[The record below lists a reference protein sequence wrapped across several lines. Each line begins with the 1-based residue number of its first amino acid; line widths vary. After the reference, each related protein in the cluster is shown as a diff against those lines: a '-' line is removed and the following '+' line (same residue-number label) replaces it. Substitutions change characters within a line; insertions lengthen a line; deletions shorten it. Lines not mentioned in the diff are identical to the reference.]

1 MGGNENESRGRKS
14 ITLRDNGRM
23 TRSEALVTIGAMAA
37 VLPCLKQAIADL
49 GMQGDWSG
57 QDVDKV
63 LNDPVLAKAIS
74 DLEYL
79 TPADKFIV
87 QRRGTPVLTEIPPE
101 KLPVIGLTCETWKLE
116 ILPDP
121 ESDSILGNP
130 LTKEKGNALDWVT
143 LMTLANKY
151 AVRFLHVLTCTNA
164 PKPYGMGL
172 WEGVPLRDVFWKT
185 EPKEN
190 IRRIFYYGYHND
202 DPKQLFQS
210 SLPISRVLE
219 EAPGE
224 LPVILCYK
232 LNGQYL
238 SQANGG
244 PVRLI
249 APGFYGN
256 RSIKWLQKILVTN
269 RHQANDTYA
278 EKNNDVESPIKTCAR
293 FIQIPEKV
301 KSGQP
306 FAITGL
312 AQVGIRG
319 LSKVQYWL
327 YPAGQPL
334 PERDSYLTK
343 GEWCDA
349 IILPP
354 PVNWGSDLSD
364 GKLPNV
370 LQIDAKTSQPDIWP
384 IPNTIVHWVA
394 LTKVNAPG
402 EFDLRCRTIDGNGIA
417 QPLPRPFGLSGINR
431 IEEGRITADPE

>member
-1 MGGNENESRGRKS
+1 
-14 ITLRDNGRM
+14 
-23 TRSEALVTIGAMAA
+23 
-37 VLPCLKQAIADL
+37 
-49 GMQGDWSG
+49 
-57 QDVDKV
+57 
-63 LNDPVLAKAIS
+63 
-74 DLEYL
+74 
-79 TPADKFIV
+79 V

-101 KLPVIGLTCETWKLE
+101 KLPAIGLTPETWKLE

-121 ESDSILGNP
+121 ESNSELSNP
-130 LTKEKGNALDWVT
+130 LTKGKGNAIDWVT
-143 LMTLANKY
+143 LMTLAKKNT
-151 AVRFLHVLTCTNA
+151 VRFLHILTCTNA

-172 WEGVPLRDVFWKT
+172 WEGVPLRDVLWKA
-185 EPKEN
+185 EPREN

-219 EAPGE
+219 EAQGE
-224 LPVILCYK
+224 LPIILCYK

-278 EKNNDVESPIKTCAR
+278 ENNNDVESPIKTCAR
-293 FIQIPEKV
+293 FIHTPDKV

-306 FAITGL
+306 FAVTGL
-312 AQVGIRG
+312 AQVGNRG

-327 YPAGQPL
+327 HPAGQPL
-334 PERDSYLTK
+334 PEDDSYLTR
-343 GEWCDA
+343 GEWRDA
-349 IILPP
+349 SILPP
-354 PVNWGSDLSD
+354 PVKWGSDFPD
-364 GKLPNV
+364 GKLPTV
-370 LQIDAKTSQPDIWP
+370 LQIDTKSGQPDTWP
-384 IPNTIVHWVA
+384 IPNTIVHWAA
-394 LTKVNAPG
+394 LTKMNAPG

-431 IEEGRITADPE
+431 IEVARIIAEPA